1 MGEEK
6 RRKLSVEFYLEASLH
21 NLAKW
26 LRFFGYKAWICEK
39 KLNLEEILKHRDKI
53 FIVTSEE
60 TARMLEKIGVKYLLI
75 PRHDFKAQ
83 LNFLINRLNINPELK
98 LNICSV
104 CGHELVEVSKEEVKE
119 LVPPRVFKLYD
130 RFCLC
135 PGCNRVYWQG
145 DHIKRLKNKLKKI
158 LSRRDR

>member
-60 TARMLEKIGVKYLLI
+60 TARMLEKIGVNYLLI
-75 PRHDFKAQ
+75 PRYDLKAQ
-83 LNFLINRLNINPELK
+83 LNFLINRLNIIPELK
-98 LNICSV
+98 LDICSV
-104 CGHELVEVSKEEVKE
+104 CGQRLIEVEKEKIKD
-119 LVPPRVFKLYD
+119 LVPERVFKLYD
-130 RFCLC
+130 RFRLC
-135 PGCNRVYWQG
+135 PGCGRVYWQG
-145 DHIKRLKNKLKKI
+145 DHIKRLKSKLKKI
-158 LSRRDR
+158 LSRREE